1 MGQILCL
8 EKGTFLQIG
17 AQLKISK
24 YKVWAHSSAVVT
36 HNPALES
43 IVGFWWIM
51 FVKVPNIKGKLTG
64 HLSAL
69 RYGHYSK

>member
-24 YKVWAHSSAVVT
+24 NKVWAHSSAVVT
-36 HNPALES
+36 HNLALES
-43 IVGFWWIM
+43 IVGFL
-51 FVKVPNIKGKLTG
+51 VDYVC
-64 HLSAL
+64 
-69 RYGHYSK
+69 